1 MIQDVFG
8 LPVNLAA
15 PFDFSFLGRYGRP
28 FCVFDALQ
36 SGNICFGM
44 ESAEYGR
51 LLCKFAGA
59 PVLGAVRSPEEAI
72 QTLQNAP
79 RDTCLIICLILAS

>member
-28 FCVFDALQ
+28 FCVFDQ
-36 SGNICFGM
+36 QPGSNIAFGM
-44 ESAEYGR
+44 ESAQYG
-51 LLCKFAGA
+51 
-59 PVLGAVRSPEEAI
+59 
-72 QTLQNAP
+72 
-79 RDTCLIICLILAS
+79 